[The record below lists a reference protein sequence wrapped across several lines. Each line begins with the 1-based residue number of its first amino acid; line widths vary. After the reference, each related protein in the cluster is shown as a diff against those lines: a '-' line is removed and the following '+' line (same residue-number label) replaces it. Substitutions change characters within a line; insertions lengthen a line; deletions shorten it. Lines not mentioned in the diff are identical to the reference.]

1 MEYEYDSTITIL
13 GGLEKEEKE
22 ENSIELGRF
31 YTLPARGPAV
41 QTSCRGK
48 RSCGHFV
55 SHVTVRRLSVKMG
68 TCPCPCPWGRC
79 RALPFRAERCR
90 RAFWSCAALRN
101 RRVSWAPS
109 FTRAPVA
116 ALCYMKLELRP
127 NRGVVPAESGR
138 SRRSHF
144 PASRPGPASPAPDP
158 CLSPNR
164 RYFP

>member
-1 MEYEYDSTITIL
+1 MEYEYDTTITI
-13 GGLEKEEKE
+13 KEEKE
-22 ENSIELGRF
+22 RETKRELGRF
-31 YTLPARGPAV
+31 YTLSARGPAV

-68 TCPCPCPWGRC
+68 TCPCPWGRC

-90 RAFWSCAALRN
+90 RFWSCAALRN